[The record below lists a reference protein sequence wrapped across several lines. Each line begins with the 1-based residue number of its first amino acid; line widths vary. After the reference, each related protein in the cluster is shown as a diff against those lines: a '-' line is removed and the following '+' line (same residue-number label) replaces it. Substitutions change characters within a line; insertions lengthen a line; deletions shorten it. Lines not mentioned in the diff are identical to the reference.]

1 MNKSKHIWFEKLTLI
16 KCFWIFVQLKNIK
29 IFYISISPLAG
40 VLVKFF
46 KNVKR
51 IQLEKG
57 ILDKNGRALRYK
69 IERDTIKYVLK
80 IYSFLSLDNYLP
92 KGVKL
97 FQDEWT
103 RILKSDLDYIIK
115 KKLNNIIIIN
125 ERYERNHLD
134 NDCEIVYISEPFK
147 FDNIFFKLLNEDNK
161 KINSIVWLDLFSWPK
176 RIVKILKLFI
186 SVVYTWIYKFIRFDY
201 QNCEKKN
208 TYF

>member
-1 MNKSKHIWFEKLTLI
+1 MFLDFCTTKKY
-16 KCFWIFVQLKNIK
+16 KNILYFHFSIGRSFGK
-29 IFYISISPLAG
+29 I
-40 VLVKFF
+40 F

-97 FQDEWT
+97 FQDEWS

-115 KKLNNIIIIN
+115 KN
-125 ERYERNHLD
+125 
-134 NDCEIVYISEPFK
+134 
-147 FDNIFFKLLNEDNK
+147 
-161 KINSIVWLDLFSWPK
+161 
-176 RIVKILKLFI
+176 
-186 SVVYTWIYKFIRFDY
+186 
-201 QNCEKKN
+201 
-208 TYF
+208 

>member
-97 FQDEWT
+97 FQDEWS

-115 KKLNNIIIIN
+115 KIK
-125 ERYERNHLD
+125 
-134 NDCEIVYISEPFK
+134 
-147 FDNIFFKLLNEDNK
+147 
-161 KINSIVWLDLFSWPK
+161 
-176 RIVKILKLFI
+176 
-186 SVVYTWIYKFIRFDY
+186 
-201 QNCEKKN
+201 
-208 TYF
+208 